1 MELEQLLSNFGADY
15 RTLSQDVLNEV
26 YESTQAHL
34 RPTGFSNIFGMICEK
49 EAESAGVSREQYMFN
64 KLLRSKIESKINQV
78 TLTELEQKWSES
90 ISSGNIETAK
100 SQKLTANLIEK
111 AKVCLKSQT
120 YYVKPNKTNV
130 EKVVKWSSSRYA
142 EHRKSEIVE
151 MIISSTKLSEN
162 EKPFLQEFTSGSCS
176 ERGGLGGKSSYRLLF
191 VLGVTLLVDDYAETV
206 YRFNESSDQLN
217 EKLEK
222 FELDPSLD
230 LLLKEYESDMA
241 PFIDSFMQ

>member
-15 RTLSQDVLNEV
+15 RTLSQQDLNEV
-26 YESTQAHL
+26 YESTQSHL
-34 RPTGFSNIFGMICEK
+34 QPTGFSNIFGMICSK
-49 EAESAGVSREQYMFN
+49 EAENAGVSHEQYMFN
-64 KLLRSKIESKINQV
+64 KLLNAKIESKAKQ
-78 TLTELEQKWSES
+78 TALTELEQKWSEF

-100 SQKLTANLIEK
+100 RQKLTADLIEK
-111 AKVCLKSQT
+111 AKACLKSQT
-120 YYVKPNKTNV
+120 YYIKPNKTNV

-142 EHRKSEIVE
+142 EYRKSEVVE

-162 EKPFLQEFTSGSCS
+162 DKPFIYEFTSGSCS

-206 YRFNESSDQLN
+206 YRFNESSDQIT
-217 EKLEK
+217 EKFEK

-241 PFIDSFMQ
+241 PFIDSFI

>member
-15 RTLSQDVLNEV
+15 RTLSQDDLNEV
-26 YESTQAHL
+26 YESTQSHL
-34 RPTGFSNIFGMICEK
+34 HPTDFSNILGIIYGK
-49 EAESAGVSREQYMFN
+49 EAKGEGVSREQYIFN
-64 KLLRSKIESKINQV
+64 KLLSSKIESKAKQ
-78 TLTELEQKWSES
+78 TASAELDQKWNEF
-90 ISSGNIETAK
+90 ITSSNIETAK
-100 SQKLTANLIEK
+100 RQKLTADLIEK
-111 AKVCLKSQT
+111 AKACLKSQT
-120 YYVKPNKTNV
+120 YYIKPNKTNV

-162 EKPFLQEFTSGSCS
+162 EKPFLQDFTSGSCS

-191 VLGVTLLVDDYAETV
+191 VLGVTLLIDNYAETV
-206 YRFNESSDQLN
+206 YRFNESSVQLN

-241 PFIDSFMQ
+241 PFIDSFM